1 MISFEEYLEECNIEE
16 RLKTAR
22 LGLLLA
28 VNEKLKGDERL
39 LIKLIIEQD
48 LINET
53 YTLNE
58 ESLGDRINKKIQN
71 AKETLKQKGK
81 NALSKAQTFLVK
93 MGNNIKSYISN
104 LIKIIKKEMGEALGK
119 IRKHVR
125 KAIMASNKVK
135 DAIRNTEMVKA
146 LEVEMKNFR
155 DMYKKGMQWV
165 KNDPLAAMQKA
176 FFNKAKMEEQL
187 EIEVLNL
194 LTEAVSKNE
203 IEISTLV
210 EQDEKGQPKIP
221 FLTGLVNSLRKIPPF
236 KQLWDFGLYAEKM
249 ADNAL
254 EKASIFLNKT
264 AGAGGPYNF
273 KELSFII
280 GLGIEVVMR
289 KTIQYGIVL
298 LIPPMAFIIS
308 IISTIE
314 TGATILTL
322 IDMARS

>member
-1 MISFEEYLEECNIEE
+1 MISFEEYVEKCNVEE

-22 LGLLLA
+22 LCLLLA
-28 VNEKLKGDERL
+28 VNEKLKADERL
-39 LIKLIIEQD
+39 LINLIIEQD

-58 ESLGDRINKKIQN
+58 ESLGDRINKKIEN
-71 AKETLKQKGK
+71 AKETIKQKGK
-81 NALSKAQTFLVK
+81 NALSKGQEFLVK
-93 MGNNIKSYISN
+93 MGNNIKNYISN
-104 LIKIIKKEMGEALGK
+104 LIKIIKKKLAESIKKM
-119 IRKHVR
+119 RNHVR
-125 KAIMASNKVK
+125 KAIMASKKLK

-146 LEVEMKNFR
+146 LEVEMKNFK

-165 KNDPLAAMQKA
+165 KNDPIAAMQKS
-176 FFNKAKMEEQL
+176 FFNKAKLDEHL

-194 LTEAVSKNE
+194 LTESVSKNK
-203 IEISTLV
+203 IEISKLV

-249 ADNAL
+249 ADTAL
-254 EKASIFLNKT
+254 EKASVFLNKT
-264 AGAGGPYNF
+264 AGAGGPYDF
-273 KELSFII
+273 KELSFLI
-280 GLGIEVVMR
+280 GLGIEVVAR
-289 KTIQYGIVL
+289 KTIQYAIVL

>member
-1 MISFEEYLEECNIEE
+1 MISFEEYVEKCSVEE

-28 VNEKLKGDERL
+28 VNEKLKADERL
-39 LIKLIIEQD
+39 LINLIIEQD

-58 ESLGDRINKKIQN
+58 ESLGDRINKKIEN
-71 AKETLKQKGK
+71 AKETIKQKGK
-81 NALSKAQTFLVK
+81 NALSKGQEFLVK
-93 MGNNIKSYISN
+93 MGNNIKNYISN
-104 LIKIIKKEMGEALGK
+104 LIKIIKKKLAESIKKM
-119 IRKHVR
+119 RNHVR
-125 KAIMASNKVK
+125 KAIMASKKLK

-165 KNDPLAAMQKA
+165 KNDPVAAMQKT
-176 FFNKAKMEEQL
+176 FFNKAKLDEHL

-194 LTEAVSKNE
+194 LTESVSKNK
-203 IEISTLV
+203 IEISKLV

-221 FLTGLVNSLRKIPPF
+221 FLTGLVNGLRKIPPF

-249 ADNAL
+249 ADTAL

-264 AGAGGPYNF
+264 AGAGGPYDF
-273 KELSFII
+273 KELSFLI
-280 GLGIEVVMR
+280 GLGIEVVAR
-289 KTIQYGIVL
+289 KTIQYAIVL